1 MKPCRSVCW
10 ILALG
15 CYVKFVFFTIYC
27 IPSLSLVWLNARD
40 VHAQSRILDPWCTVQ
55 YSMYQKNLSIYLKDP
70 WQKNPYIHLVCIHF
84 YLQSNIYIYK
94 NLFPQFISSFTC
106 MHSLV
111 RPSVCLA
118 SQHCLAFFGLL
129 CHYSVFMPSK
139 SYGKIQKINGMHWLL
154 KIRWWPFAV
163 FACTNIANKK
173 SHVWIRCMC
182 MHLDSMQR
190 FVQYK
195 FM

>member
-118 SQHCLAFFGLL
+118 SQHCLAFFWTI
-129 CHYSVFMPSK
+129 MPLFSIYAFK
-139 SYGKIQKINGMHWLL
+139 FLRENS
-154 KIRWWPFAV
+154 
-163 FACTNIANKK
+163 AN
-173 SHVWIRCMC
+173 
-182 MHLDSMQR
+182 
-190 FVQYK
+190 
-195 FM
+195 